1 MQQQNKASS
10 SVMTSYVFLLNY
22 KVIKGMKSITMKEG
36 YFFKTRS
43 RVPPPWPN
51 PDNVTSL
58 SIRFKNKLV
67 E

>member
-1 MQQQNKASS
+1 
-10 SVMTSYVFLLNY
+10 MTSYVFLLNQN
-22 KVIKGMKSITMKEG
+22 VIKGMKSITMKEG

-43 RVPPPWPN
+43 GVLSPWPN

-58 SIRFKNKLV
+58 SISFKNKQV

>member
-1 MQQQNKASS
+1 
-10 SVMTSYVFLLNY
+10 MTSYVFLLNY